1 MTSVLNVDEIAAK
14 DGTSPVALTKQS
26 AAKATAV
33 FDNQT
38 TTTALTDSFNASS
51 ITDNGTG
58 DQTISWTNSF
68 DATPYAV
75 AGVVPAL
82 TGTVYV
88 RNVQLYAANQT
99 DTTPS
104 GMTTGSSRVL
114 TYYIGSSSIGSSA
127 FAYNSVTVHG
137 DLA

>member
-1 MTSVLNVDEIAAK
+1 MSELRADTITAS
-14 DGTSPVALTKQS
+14 DGTSPVTLTKQRE
-26 AAKATAV
+26 AKATAV

-38 TTTALTDSFNASS
+38 TTTALTDSFNVSS
-51 ITDNGTG
+51 ITDNAAS

-68 DATPYAV
+68 NTTPYNV

-82 TGTVYV
+82 GSPYYARVLQVY
-88 RNVQLYAANQT
+88 ASNQT

-104 GMTTGSSRVL
+104 GMTTSSLRTY
-114 TYYIGSSSIGSSA
+114 TYYVGASA
-127 FAYNSVTVHG
+127 AGTSFFAYNSVTAHG

>member
-1 MTSVLNVDEIAAK
+1 MPSVLNVDTVADAA
-14 DGTSPVALTKQS
+14 GTGPVALTKQS

-51 ITDNGTG
+51 ITDNAAS
-58 DQTISWTNSF
+58 DQTVSWTNSF
-68 DATPYAV
+68 NTTPYNV
-75 AGVVPAL
+75 AGAVPAL
-82 TGTVYV
+82 GSPYYARVLQVY
-88 RNVQLYAANQT
+88 ASNQT

-104 GMTTGSSRVL
+104 GMTTSSLRTY
-114 TYYIGSSSIGSSA
+114 TYYVGASA
-127 FAYNSVTVHG
+127 AGTSLFAYNSVTVHG

>member
-1 MTSVLNVDEIAAK
+1 MSTLKADTIVAS
-14 DGTSPVALTKQS
+14 DGSSPVTLTKQS

-51 ITDNGTG
+51 ITDNGTA

-88 RNVQLYAANQT
+88 RNVQIYGANQT

-104 GMTTGSSRVL
+104 GMTTSSLRVL
-114 TYYIGSSSIGSSA
+114 TYYIGSSSIGGSA
-127 FAYNSVTVHG
+127 WAYNSVTVHG